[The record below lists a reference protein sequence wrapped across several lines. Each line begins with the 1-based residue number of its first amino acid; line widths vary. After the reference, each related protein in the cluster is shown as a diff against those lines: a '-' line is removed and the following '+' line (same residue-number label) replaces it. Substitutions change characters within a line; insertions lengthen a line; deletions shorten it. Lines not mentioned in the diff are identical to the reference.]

1 MSEDI
6 RVMQNI
12 LSESDKIAADID
24 RTLRD
29 RGVYAINVI
38 GAPGAGKTSA
48 IIGLLRHLPG
58 VKGYVVEGDI
68 TSDIDTQTLKRL
80 GIEAIQLNT
89 GGACH
94 IDASLLRNTLESL
107 NPGQPGLLFIENIG
121 NLVCPAEFSIG
132 ERDKVL
138 VVTAAD
144 GSDKPYK
151 YPLAFEKAA
160 AIVLNKADLLPY
172 VDFDMD
178 YFMRG
183 VRALNPDAPVFVVS
197 ARVDQ
202 GLAEVADWILSRMQ
216 C

>member
-1 MSEDI
+1 MSDD
-6 RVMQNI
+6 VTLMQNI
-12 LSESDKIAADID
+12 LTESDKIAEGIGEA
-24 RTLRD
+24 LAS
-29 RGVYAINVI
+29 RGIYAINLI

-48 IIGLLRHLPG
+48 IIRILKHLPG
-58 VKGYVVEGDI
+58 VKAYVVEGDI
-68 TSDIDTQTLKRL
+68 TSDIDTQTLTAL

-94 IDASLLRNTLESL
+94 IDVSLLKTTLDALKPEK
-107 NPGQPGLLFIENIG
+107 PGLLFIENIG
-121 NLVCPAEFSIG
+121 NLVCPAEFGIG

-138 VVTAAD
+138 IVTAAD

-160 AIVLNKADLLPY
+160 AIIVNKADLMPY

-183 VRALNPDAPVFVVS
+183 VRALNQDAPVFVAS
-197 ARVDQ
+197 ARTGQ
-202 GLAEVADWILSRMQ
+202 GFAEVAEWISGRM
-216 C
+216 